1 MNFLAHA
8 WLAGDAPADRLGGL
22 MGDFVK
28 GPLPAGLPPDIAE
41 GVRLH
46 RAIDSFADTHPA
58 FRSACARVPPERR
71 RAAGIL
77 VDMFFDHFLARRWDE
92 FSAVPLPHFT
102 AAAYRLMAAHHAL
115 LPPRLQRILPWM
127 REDDWLAS
135 YAEVDSVAY
144 ALERMSQR
152 LSRPGLLAGAGS
164 VLRQEYPALEADF
177 LAFLPDA
184 LRFVETHRAG
194 RISAAGSRTT
204 AD

>member
-8 WLAGDAPADRLGGL
+8 WLAGEAPADRLGGL

-28 GPLPAGLPPDIAE
+28 GPLPGGLPPDVAE

-58 FRSACARVPPERR
+58 FRSACARVPAGRR

-77 VDMFFDHFLARRWDE
+77 VDMFFDHFLARHWQH
-92 FSAVPLPHFT
+92 FSSQPLPRFT
-102 AAAYRLMAAHHAL
+102 AEVYGLMRAHHPL

-127 REDDWLAS
+127 IEDDWLAS
-135 YAEVDSVAY
+135 YAEVDAVAW
-144 ALERMSQR
+144 ALDRMSQR

-164 VLRQEYPALEADF
+164 VLREEYPALESDF
-177 LAFLPDA
+177 LAFLPAARDFA
-184 LRFVETHRAG
+184 EQHRVA
-194 RISAAGSRTT
+194 RINPA
-204 AD
+204 

>member
-8 WLAGDAPADRLGGL
+8 WLAGDSSADRLGGL

-46 RAIDSFADTHPA
+46 RAIDSFADTHPV
-58 FRSACARVPPERR
+58 FRSACARVPAERR

-77 VDMFFDHFLARRWDE
+77 VDMFFDHFLALRWDE
-92 FSAVPLPHFT
+92 FGEAPLPVFT
-102 AAAYRLMAAHHAL
+102 ADAYRLMSAHHAL

-127 REDDWLAS
+127 TEDDWLAS
-135 YAEVDSVAY
+135 YRDVEAVGF
-144 ALERMSQR
+144 ALDRMSQR

-164 VLRQEYPALEADF
+164 VLREEYDGLQADF
-177 LAFLPDA
+177 LAFMPAARRFADA
-184 LRFVETHRAG
+184 QRAA
-194 RISAAGSRTT
+194 RVS
-204 AD
+204 